1 KEAEAG
7 IDTEINKLKTILVS
21 EEELSKVKNK
31 VISAHMFSELNILNK
46 AMNLATSELL
56 GDPNLVNLEVDLYNA
71 VSSSKIK
78 KVANA
83 IFRNENSN
91 TLYYHAK

>member
-1 KEAEAG
+1 
-7 IDTEINKLKTILVS
+7 
-21 EEELSKVKNK
+21 
-31 VISAHMFSELNILNK
+31 
-46 AMNLATSELL
+46 MNLATSELL

-71 VSSSKIK
+71 VSSVKIK